1 MADQTPPPSGLL
13 DFFVLEGGDYLEQLD
28 LTLARATPEGPDREG
43 LTRLARAL
51 RGSATMARLPE
62 FAELA
67 SAFERVVRGVK
78 EGAVDWTPAVH
89 ATLVGAVD
97 EMKVLLHQVRN
108 WGDPERVRS
117 SARAAELSELAPA
130 GSATGASK
138 TIASGADYLAG
149 ELSNL
154 GAGLELLLTSPAA
167 AAGLGQ
173 VLQRVRTLRGVAGI
187 RDLPRLPEVLDAAE
201 RALGGAERGA
211 RSAAEAGRGV
221 LESSA
226 ALLRDLSTAMRE
238 GRTPSIRDAVGARFE
253 EAFDAWESAERA
265 ESKVIPVES
274 LFFDDGGPS
283 VVQAAPSPPSNP
295 RQRFVVEAVGQTEHL
310 RQVVAEARKAVAS
323 GDGDRA
329 ARAIRDAL
337 RGLRET
343 AESFSQTP
351 FADAVKEMAGQLS
364 FIDERLLDR
373 LESIAARVISSG
385 PEPEAFREHAAS
397 PTGDSGGGVAGGV
410 AGGPEL
416 AIPEDRG
423 AEPLAEVPSSGGAPA
438 ATFADEPLPSMA
450 DLSLQGALDRG
461 IGSLEALGDTP
472 LVEASPLPEVPVV
485 PVESLLYRGRSA
497 LDRAAEIR
505 EELARRGGGPGPEE
519 LEEIFDLIELARA
532 S

>member
-28 LTLARATPEGPDREG
+28 LTLARATTEGPDREG

-62 FAELA
+62 FADLA

-78 EGAVDWTPAVH
+78 EGAVDWTPSVH

-97 EMKVLLHQVRN
+97 EMKVLLHHVRD
-108 WGDPERVRS
+108 WGDPERDRAG
-117 SARAAELSELAPA
+117 ARAAELSELAPA
-130 GSATGASK
+130 GSSTGASK

-238 GRTPSIRDAVGARFE
+238 GRTPSIRDAVSARFE

-274 LFFDDGGPS
+274 LFFDDDGPS

-310 RQVVAEARKAVAS
+310 RQVVAEARKAVAA

-329 ARAIRDAL
+329 ARAVRDAL

-343 AESFSQTP
+343 AESFSQRP
-351 FADAVKEMAGQLS
+351 FADAVKQMAGQLS

-385 PEPEAFREHAAS
+385 PEPEAFREDAA
-397 PTGDSGGGVAGGV
+397 PLTGDSGGEV

-416 AIPEDRG
+416 AIPEERG
-423 AEPLAEVPSSGGAPA
+423 AEPLAEVPLSGDAPA
-438 ATFADEPLPSMA
+438 AAFAEEPLPSMA